1 MRSDLITYYEHEG
14 EEGIL
19 EIQMCPV
26 CKYVYKKFTPNKD
39 RWEPKVIKGSMP
51 FIEFLEC
58 ELVENDDYYD
68 RVRKRTKYA
77 CPKCGVI
84 QLDIAGEWKDEDEP
98 N

>member
-1 MRSDLITYYEHEG
+1 MKSDFVTYYEHEG
-14 EEGIL
+14 QKGTL

-26 CKYVYKKFTPNKD
+26 CKYVYKKFNPKD
-39 RWEPKVIKGSMP
+39 WTKDSVILKGSVP

-58 ELVENDDYYD
+58 ELTENEDYYD
-68 RVRKRTKYA
+68 RVRRRTKYA

-84 QLDIAGEWKDEDEP
+84 QLDIAGEWKDDEG